1 LSRLTEA
8 RITIGNQA
16 LAVEIAGENELN
28 LRLLEEVF
36 PAKVISRGY
45 DIIIRGEENNVN
57 RIQDILLDIIEVA
70 DSRGSIARDEVYST
84 IKMVSGDYTTSVAA
98 LLLDGVPVPYKR
110 RIIRPKTAGQ
120 REYVRSIKK
129 NTLTF
134 CIGPAG
140 TGKTYLAMALAVFYL
155 TRGDVNR
162 IVLVRPA
169 IEAGE
174 HLGFLPG
181 DFKEKVSPYLRPL
194 YDALNDMMGFDRI
207 RSDIERGTIEVAPL
221 AYMRGRTLN
230 NSFVVLDEAQN
241 TTNEQM
247 KMFLTRLGFNS
258 KAVITG
264 DITQIDLP
272 KDKPS
277 GLVEVQYFLKGIKD
291 LSFVYLTEEDVVR
304 HKLVQRIVTAYE
316 RHEEKKKLE
325 LKKQRDNIINEK

>member
-1 LSRLTEA
+1 LSRLTEE
-8 RITIGNQA
+8 RILIKDQM
-16 LAVEIAGENELN
+16 LAVEVIGEGESN

-36 PAKVISRGY
+36 PAKIISRGL
-45 DIIIRGEENNVN
+45 DIIIRGDEGNVN
-57 RIQDILLDIIEVA
+57 RIHEILLDILDVA
-70 DSRGSIARDEVYST
+70 NTRGFIGRDEVYST
-84 IKMVSGDYTTSVAA
+84 IKTVSGDYNTSVAA

-110 RIIRPKTAGQ
+110 RIIRPKTQGQ
-120 REYVRSIKK
+120 REYIKSIKE

-140 TGKTYLAMALAVFYL
+140 TGKTYLAMALAVYYL

-162 IVLVRPA
+162 IILVRPA

-194 YDALNDMMGFDRI
+194 YDALNDMMGFDQIKR
-207 RSDIERGTIEVAPL
+207 DIERGTIEVAPL

-230 NSFVVLDEAQN
+230 NAFVVMDEAQN
-241 TTNEQM
+241 TTIEQM

-258 KAVITG
+258 KVVVTG

-277 GLVEVQYFLKGIKD
+277 GLVEVQSFLKNIKGISFIY
-291 LSFVYLTEEDVVR
+291 LSERDVVR
-304 HKLVQRIVTAYE
+304 HRLVQSIVSAYE
-316 RHEEKKKLE
+316 RYEKEKKGKNSKDKRE
-325 LKKQRDNIINEK
+325 